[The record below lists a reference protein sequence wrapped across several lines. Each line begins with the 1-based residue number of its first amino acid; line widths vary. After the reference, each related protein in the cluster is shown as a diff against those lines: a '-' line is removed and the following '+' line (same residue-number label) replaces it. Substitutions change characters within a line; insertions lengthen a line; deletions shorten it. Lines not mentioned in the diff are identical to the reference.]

1 VDVAPYKRD
10 PMDFVLWK
18 PSKPGEPAWPSPS
31 GIAAPG
37 RPGWHIEC
45 SAMSWK
51 HLGETF
57 DIHGGGIDLVFPH
70 HENEIAQSRCAF
82 HTGVMANY
90 WMHNGHLQ
98 VEGDKMSKSLGNFV
112 TMRELERIYPGDV
125 IRLFMLTSH
134 YRQPIDWTRE
144 GLETTRRELLTWS
157 ELVVDYFSPDEDIVS
172 VGAEIDQKLI
182 YALSDDLNTPL
193 ALTRLREMYRLVKN
207 QEQPIEEFVA
217 ALHFVGIRNVG
228 KPGFFHPGFDANLF
242 ESGPRPT
249 EAQVQDIIAY
259 RAAVANGSIDIAD
272 RLLTEL
278 SNAGF
283 VIQLNDAGVMFVG
296 NQTSAGMAALE
307 NEFRQKVEDQIAS
320 RNAARQAKNFAEA
333 DRIRDELA
341 AMGVVL
347 KDSKE
352 GTTWELAR

>member
-1 VDVAPYKRD
+1 
-10 PMDFVLWK
+10 
-18 PSKPGEPAWPSPS
+18 
-31 GIAAPG
+31 
-37 RPGWHIEC
+37 
-45 SAMSWK
+45 
-51 HLGETF
+51 
-57 DIHGGGIDLVFPH
+57 
-70 HENEIAQSRCAF
+70 
-82 HTGVMANY
+82 
-90 WMHNGHLQ
+90 
-98 VEGDKMSKSLGNFV
+98 
-112 TMRELERIYPGDV
+112 
-125 IRLFMLTSH
+125 
-134 YRQPIDWTRE
+134 
-144 GLETTRRELLTWS
+144 
-157 ELVVDYFSPDEDIVS
+157 VDYFSPDEDIVS